1 MIFFFAN
8 KKFSEAE
15 LNFEQTEF
23 AAKSAIMSI
32 FSLYG
37 LNFYEEANENLD
49 RYFKTYPADKNII
62 YAHFLQAVIYFEQ
75 ISDEKKILNLYC
87 RQIKK

>member
-1 MIFFFAN
+1 M
-8 KKFSEAE
+8 S
-15 LNFEQTEF
+15 L

-49 RYFKTYPADKNII
+49 RYLKTYPSDKNVM
-62 YAHFLQAVIYFEQ
+62 YAHYLQAIISFEQ
-75 ISDEKKILNLYC
+75 ISDEKKELKEEIERLGGKVVITARVVIIIL
-87 RQIKK
+87 IFV